1 MFGQDFACWRY
12 SDHFPSSHTKAMDIT
27 LLSVATVGGLPAVV
41 VSTDARRFIID
52 VGEGTQRLC
61 IEHKVRLVKVDAVLL
76 TRLSPQTNSG
86 LPGLCLTAID
96 SGRTHLDLVGP
107 TGTCVCVCVS
117 LSLSTLFLT
126 LTLIPSHTNTHT
138 HTHRHARL
146 LSQHPLLDAPASVQH
161 THRGRRPYYSCH
173 YYHCYHCYRCCRC
186 CRHCPARSGGPF
198 AAVGRHARALE
209 LLRQHK
215 QW

>member
-1 MFGQDFACWRY
+1 MLGDIHLCAVPL
-12 SDHFPSSHTKAMDIT
+12 DHFPSSHTKAMDIT

-107 TGTCVCVCVS
+107 TGTCVCVCVCVCMS
-117 LSLSTLFLT
+117 
-126 LTLIPSHTNTHT
+126 PS
-138 HTHRHARL
+138 
-146 LSQHPLLDAPASVQH
+146 LSQHSFSH
-161 THRGRRPYYSCH
+161 
-173 YYHCYHCYRCCRC
+173 
-186 CRHCPARSGGPF
+186 
-198 AAVGRHARALE
+198 
-209 LLRQHK
+209 
-215 QW
+215 

>member
-1 MFGQDFACWRY
+1 
-12 SDHFPSSHTKAMDIT
+12 MDIT

-107 TGTCVCVCVS
+107 TGTCVCVCVCVYVS

-126 LTLIPSHTNTHT
+126 LTLIPSHTHTHT
-138 HTHRHARL
+138 HTQARAP
-146 LSQHPLLDAPASVQH
+146 SIAAPATGCAGLSS
-161 THRGRRPYYSCH
+161 TY
-173 YYHCYHCYRCCRC
+173 
-186 CRHCPARSGGPF
+186 A
-198 AAVGRHARALE
+198 
-209 LLRQHK
+209 
-215 QW
+215 